1 MLLADEIILTVEIKE
16 LIRKILRFRN
26 ARDWG
31 QFHTPKN
38 IAAALSVEVAELQE
52 LMLWKSDS
60 QPLELVHSEKGKTRF
75 EQELADVLIYAL
87 LLAHEVGIDP
97 AEAIGKKLI
106 LNGQKYPVSL
116 SKGNAIKYSELGHE
130 PTGAHEANDKED
142 GDAGTGAIVR
152 QTSLFSDEVF
162 RVN

>member
-1 MLLADEIILTVEIKE
+1 MDIKD
-16 LIRKILRFRN
+16 LVRKILRFRD

-38 IAAALSVEVAELQE
+38 LAAALSVEVAELQE

-60 QPLELVHSEKGKTRF
+60 QTLELVHSEKGNKRI
-75 EQELADVLIYAL
+75 EEEIADVLIYAL

-97 AEAIGKKLI
+97 SDAIRKKLVQ
-106 LNGQKYPVSL
+106 NSAKYPVSL
-116 SKGNAIKYSELGHE
+116 ARGNAIKYSELSHE
-130 PTGAHEANDKED
+130 QADAHQTLNRED
-142 GDAGTGAIVR
+142 GEIETDAIAQR
-152 QTSLFSDEVF
+152 QIALFPEEAS

>member
-1 MLLADEIILTVEIKE
+1 MDIRDLV
-16 LIRKILRFRN
+16 RKILRFRD

-38 IAAALSVEVAELQE
+38 LAAALSVEVAELQE

-60 QPLELVHSEKGKTRF
+60 QTLELVHSEKGNKRI
-75 EQELADVLIYAL
+75 EEEIADVLIYAL

-97 AEAIGKKLI
+97 AEAIRKKLI
-106 LNGQKYPVSL
+106 QNAAKYPVSL
-116 SKGNAIKYSELGHE
+116 ARGNAIKYTELRHE
-130 PTGAHEANDKED
+130 QAGAHQTMDRED
-142 GDAGTGAIVR
+142 GGVETNAIVQR
-152 QTSLFSDEVF
+152 QIALFPEDVS

>member
-1 MLLADEIILTVEIKE
+1 VEIKE
-16 LIRKILRFRN
+16 LVRKILRFRD

-38 IAAALSVEVAELQE
+38 LAAALSVEVAELQE

-60 QPLELVHSEKGKTRF
+60 QTLELVHSEKGNKRI
-75 EQELADVLIYAL
+75 QEEIADVLIYAL

-97 AEAIGKKLI
+97 AEAIRKKLI
-106 LNGQKYPVSL
+106 QNAAKYPVSL
-116 SKGNAIKYSELGHE
+116 ARGNATKYSEFRHE
-130 PTGAHEANDKED
+130 QTGAHQPKDRDEGGAETD
-142 GDAGTGAIVR
+142 AIV
-152 QTSLFSDEVF
+152 QCQIALFPEEVP